1 MSSDVKIYYVEGK
14 MLISHDRMPTWQKF
28 GILVRAIKP
37 EHAIEKVLSDLGS
50 RHKLKRRHIKIES
63 IREVKLEEVKDSY
76 IITLSKLERW
86 VKVE

>member
-1 MSSDVKIYYVEGK
+1 MASEIKIYYVEGK
-14 MLISHDRMPTWQKF
+14 MLIAHDKVPTWQKF
-28 GILVRAIKP
+28 GILVRAVKP

-63 IREVKLEEVKDSY
+63 IREVKLEEVKDPY
-76 IITLSKLERW
+76 IIALSRLERW